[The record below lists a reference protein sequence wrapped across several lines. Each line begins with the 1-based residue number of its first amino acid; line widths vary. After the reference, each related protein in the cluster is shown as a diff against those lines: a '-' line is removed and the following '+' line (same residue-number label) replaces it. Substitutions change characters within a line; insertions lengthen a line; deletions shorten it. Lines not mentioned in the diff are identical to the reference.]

1 METQVSLQQ
10 QHILLELESSDRFAA
25 YDEILRHLSNIGA
38 LPNDKVDEFKSI
50 LYAREE
56 LNTFAVGKNVAI
68 PHINGTDLKH
78 SVFCY
83 ARSTEGLECDSCDT
97 GLVHHL
103 FLALIP
109 EKQKCGWLKTL
120 TRTAKTLCE
129 RSLRDELM
137 AQSDPKEVANLLQD
151 RFVA

>member
-1 METQVSLQQ
+1 MDTTVSLQQ
-10 QHILLELESSDRFAA
+10 QHILLELQSSDRFSA
-25 YDEILRHLSNIGA
+25 YDEILAHLSKVGS
-38 LPNDKVDEFKSI
+38 LPQDKVEEFKS
-50 LYAREE
+50 LLCKREE
-56 LNTFAVGKNVAI
+56 ANTFAVGKNVAI
-68 PHINGTDLKH
+68 PHINGTDLRH
-78 SVFCY
+78 SIFCY
-83 ARSTEGLECDSCDT
+83 ARSSEGLECDSCDT

-137 AQSDPKEVANLLQD
+137 EQSDPKEVANLLKE
-151 RFVA
+151 RFNA